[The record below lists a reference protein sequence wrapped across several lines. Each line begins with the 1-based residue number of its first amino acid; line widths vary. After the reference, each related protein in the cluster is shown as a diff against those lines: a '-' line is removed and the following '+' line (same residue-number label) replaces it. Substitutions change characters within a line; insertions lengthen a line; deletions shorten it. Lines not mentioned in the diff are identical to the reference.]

1 MEMKGGVR
9 EIVIYIII
17 GIVLGV
23 AIGYF
28 SAGPLAFNNRISELN
43 NRITELEDL
52 PAELVTIQREAE
64 QAQGYAMELEDE
76 VSDLEAE
83 ITELTAPVI
92 LSGNLKMGGSTTA
105 KKLLEALGENFTEEN
120 PEVTVRVEGG
130 GSADGIKSTAEGNLD
145 IGCASRNMKAT
156 ETASYPELSSY
167 SLCKDALAVIVNP
180 DNPVAGSLDLSLD
193 DLAKI
198 YTGEITNW
206 NELGGDNEEIAV
218 YIREAGSGTRDYFES
233 TVLNGERFDSGVKS
247 ITGDQALKEK
257 VAEEEN
263 SIAIIS
269 TTQLDAT
276 VEEVEVAGKNPSTSN
291 LMDGSYPLMR
301 VIKLYVRK
309 LPDENEG
316 AFLEFITK
324 EKVKK
329 TIESRGYIPIN

>member
-1 MEMKGGVR
+1 METKDG
-9 EIVIYIII
+9 IKVIATYIII

-28 SAGPLAFNNRISELN
+28 SAGPLAFNNRIRELN

-52 PAELVTIQREAE
+52 PAELVVIQREAE

-92 LSGNLKMGGSTTA
+92 LSGNLKMGGSTTM
-105 KKLLEALGENFTEEN
+105 KKLLEALGDNFTEEN

-130 GSADGIKSTAEGNLD
+130 GSATGIKSTAEGNLD
-145 IGCASRNMKAT
+145 IGCASRNMKTT
-156 ETASYPELSSY
+156 ETISYPELVSY

-180 DNPVAGSLDLSLD
+180 DNPIAGSLDLSLD

-206 NELGGDNEEIAV
+206 NDLGGDNEEIAI
-218 YIREAGSGTRDYFES
+218 YIREAGSGARDYFES

-247 ITGDQALKEK
+247 ITGDQALKDK
-257 VAEEEN
+257 VAEEGN
-263 SIAIIS
+263 AIAIIS
-269 TTQLDAT
+269 ITQLDAT
-276 VEEVEVAGKNPSTSN
+276 VEAVEVAGKSPSESN
-291 LMDGSYPLMR
+291 LMDGSYPLLR

-309 LPDENEG
+309 LPDEVET
-316 AFLEFITK
+316 AFLEFIAK
-324 EKVKK
+324 DKVKK
-329 TIESRGYIPIN
+329 TIESRGFIPIN